1 MVFPTELVGAGI
13 GATYDLK
20 RGLQIL
26 RRVVGCQD
34 VLGRWQLSVLA
45 IILTK
50 SATKSQ

>member
-1 MVFPTELVGAGI
+1 MFPAELVGAGI
-13 GATYDLK
+13 GAAYDLK

-34 VLGRWQLSVLA
+34 FLGRWQVSVLA

-50 SATKSQ
+50 SATELQ